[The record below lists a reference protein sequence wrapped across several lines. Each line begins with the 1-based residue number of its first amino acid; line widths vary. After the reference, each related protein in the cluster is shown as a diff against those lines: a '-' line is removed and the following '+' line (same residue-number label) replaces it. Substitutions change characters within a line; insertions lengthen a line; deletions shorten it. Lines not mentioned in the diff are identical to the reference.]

1 MDYGR
6 FQRLRQP
13 IWEDLERRLQAAE
26 RQPPDHDGLEAL
38 ALGYR
43 QVLQDQALA
52 GSRFPGTAVARR
64 LKTLSLRAHRWL
76 HQETQLTA
84 RGLVAR
90 FVRFWV
96 RTFPLTFR
104 QYLPLFTLSLGLLLL
119 GTLMGLLLT
128 TVRMEVAYVFL
139 APEVVAALKEQRIW
153 TDSLREAP
161 SPVIGSMIAANNIKV
176 ALFGWVGGALAG
188 IGSTYVLLLNGFLL
202 GSVLS
207 ITMRFS
213 MEHRLLDF
221 ISAHGPLELTLIV
234 VTAGTGLAVGR
245 ALIAAGDEPRGEALR
260 KAGWDAFLLFLG
272 TVPWFLLLGL
282 VESFLSPSP
291 DLTSGLKVAI
301 GAALL
306 TAFLIVAWNPF
317 LRGVSTRSGELHG

>member
-1 MDYGR
+1 M
-6 FQRLRQP
+6 
-13 IWEDLERRLQAAE
+13 
-26 RQPPDHDGLEAL
+26 
-38 ALGYR
+38 
-43 QVLQDQALA
+43 
-52 GSRFPGTAVARR
+52 ARR
-64 LKTLSLRAHRWL
+64 LKNLSLRAHRWL
-76 HQETQLTA
+76 HQEHRLTG
-84 RGLVAR
+84 RGLILR
-90 FVRFWV
+90 CLDFWV

-104 QYLPLFTLSLGLLLL
+104 RYLPLFGVSLALLL
-119 GTLMGLLLT
+119 GGALMGLLMT

-153 TDSLREAP
+153 TDTLREMP
-161 SPVIGSMIAANNIKV
+161 SPVAGSMIAANNIKV

-202 GSVLS
+202 GSVIS

-234 VTAGTGLAVGR
+234 VTSGTGLAVGR
-245 ALIAAGDEPRGEALR
+245 ALIAAGDQPRGEALQT
-260 KAGWDAFLLFLG
+260 AGWDAFLLFLG

-282 VESFLSPSP
+282 VEAFLSPSP
-291 DLTSGLKVAI
+291 DLGSSLKVAI
-301 GAALL
+301 GVALL

-317 LRGVSTRSGELHG
+317 LRGRLHG

>member
-6 FQRLRQP
+6 FQRLRGP
-13 IWEDLERRLQAAE
+13 IWEGLEARLKAAE
-26 RQPPDHDGLEAL
+26 AAAPDHDDLEAL
-38 ALGYR
+38 ALAYR
-43 QVLQDQALA
+43 QVLHDQALA
-52 GSRFPGTAVARR
+52 QSRFPGTAVARR
-64 LKTLSLRAHRWL
+64 LKNLSLRAHRWL
-76 HQETQLTA
+76 HQEHRLTG
-84 RGLVAR
+84 RGLILR
-90 FVRFWV
+90 CLDFWV

-104 QYLPLFTLSLGLLLL
+104 RYLPLFGVSLALLL
-119 GTLMGLLLT
+119 GGALMGLLMT

-153 TDSLREAP
+153 TDTLREMP
-161 SPVIGSMIAANNIKV
+161 SPVAGSMIAANNIKV

-202 GSVLS
+202 GSVIS

-234 VTAGTGLAVGR
+234 VTSGTGLAVGR
-245 ALIAAGDEPRGEALR
+245 ALIAAGDQPRGEALQT
-260 KAGWDAFLLFLG
+260 AGWDAFLLFLG

-282 VESFLSPSP
+282 VEAFLSPSP
-291 DLTSGLKVAI
+291 DLGSSLKVAI
-301 GAALL
+301 GVALL

-317 LRGVSTRSGELHG
+317 LRGRLHG